1 MSTLTAAMALEGGRP
16 PPPAPPRTL
25 FNVVRESCF
34 NGPLNA
40 LATLVMLALAAL
52 LLRAGWRYLVT
63 DGTWMPA
70 DIRVCVDGGGFCWAF
85 VQDRWRQILFGT
97 FPYDQHWRPALACL
111 LFLLLLAG
119 TAWATLRDAAPSAR
133 VLMAAWVAG
142 LVAIAALMW
151 GGVAGLSRVEARL
164 WSGLPLTF
172 MLAGLGT
179 GAAFIAGVALALA
192 RREGPPF
199 IAWLATIYIEFFRGV
214 PLISLLFVASIMAPL
229 FLPEGVE
236 IDKLARAQA
245 AFAMFFAAYMAEA
258 VRGGLQAV
266 PEGQAQAATALGLG
280 FWRVQLLVVLPQAL
294 RIVIPSLVNIFIAAF
309 KDTSLV
315 VVISMM
321 DLLGTANIARAD
333 AQWWGIYIEPYIFI
347 GLIYLVLCAAMAAY
361 SRALE
366 RRLGQGAR

>member
-1 MSTLTAAMALEGGRP
+1 MSTLVVPGSARP

-25 FNVVRESCF
+25 ARRVRESCF
-34 NGPLNA
+34 AGPLNS
-40 LATLVMLALAAL
+40 LATLVMLALAFFLAQ
-52 LLRAGWRYLVT
+52 ATWRYLVT
-63 DGTWMPA
+63 NGTWMPA

-97 FPYDQHWRPALACL
+97 FPYDQQWRAALACVV
-111 LFLLLLAG
+111 FLLLLAAS
-119 TAWATLRDAAPSAR
+119 AWVSLRDGPAKLLLPTWA
-133 VLMAAWVAG
+133 VG
-142 LVAIAALMW
+142 LGVIAALMW
-151 GGVAGLSRVEARL
+151 GGVAGLSPVAPRL

-172 MLAGLGT
+172 MLAGIGT
-179 GAAFIAGVALALA
+179 GAAFVAGVLLALA
-192 RREGPPF
+192 RREGPPL

-229 FLPEGVE
+229 LLPPGVE
-236 IDKLARAQA
+236 LDKLLRAQI

-258 VRGGLQAV
+258 VRGGLQAI
-266 PEGQAQAATALGLG
+266 PAGQAQAATALGLG
-280 FWRVQLLVVLPQAL
+280 FWRVQALVVLPQAL

-321 DLLGTANIARAD
+321 DLLGTANMARAD
-333 AQWWGIYIEPYIFI
+333 AQWWGIYIEPYLFI
-347 GLIYLVLCAAMAAY
+347 GLIYLVLCTAMAAY

-366 RRLGQGAR
+366 RRLNQGRA